1 MPMRVIPMVLGA
13 LVTTQPATAGEWTRF
28 DVSSAQSGQ
37 NGPAAKIS
45 GVVDDRH
52 GTRPARLVV
61 SCINDATSVFMSADY
76 LVFGG
81 DIARAEYAIDGG
93 PIHRAYWD
101 VCAGDLCTGLWHGAG
116 IPFVRSFLDAAVLR
130 MTFTRHFGG
139 PIRATFAVHGARE
152 ALKEVGRQCGW
163 MPKDQR

>member
-1 MPMRVIPMVLGA
+1 MRVIPMVLA
-13 LVTTQPATAGEWTRF
+13 VLMSTQPAAAGEWTHF
-28 DVSSAQSGQ
+28 DVSSAQGGQ
-37 NGPAAKIS
+37 NGTAAKIS

-81 DIARAEYAIDGG
+81 DIVRAEYTIDGG
-93 PIHRAYWD
+93 PVQRAYWT
-101 VCAGDLCTGLWHGAG
+101 VCAGDLCTGLWNGAG
-116 IPFVRSFLDAAVLR
+116 IPFVRSFLDAAVVD
-130 MTFTRHFGG
+130 MIFTRHFGG
-139 PIRATFAVHGARE
+139 PIRATFPVHGARD